1 MREQQWQDRTEDVSC
16 PARGC
21 RSGSGSGYPGGQQ
34 PTGSD
39 CDRARRATRV
49 ATNSYQAP
57 PKLPPLRPDAGPS
70 GPTCRLVE
78 FVVCLLNLLFPIA
91 AVYTLYAYCVQFMLF
106 MH

>member
-57 PKLPPLRPDAGPS
+57 PKLPQTRRGAFWPHMSLS
-70 GPTCRLVE
+70 GI
-78 FVVCLLNLLFPIA
+78 CLLPANLLFPIA